1 MHPTKF
7 LQYKE
12 EIQLLKEKYFNKMEI
27 LYGFEADFLPPISY
41 PDYSYYK
48 DFDPD
53 YLIGSVHFVWN
64 HDCPQNG
71 TMTVDDETEKVKNG
85 IEKVDV
91 LQFDTELKTKEP
103 VPFKK
108 AKKEIKIIGRGGTDF
123 QPVADYYCTHP
134 EYDGLIYFT
143 DGIAPIPNFNTKRNI
158 NVLWILTSKDSYNNN
173 INWIKK
179 LARNRATFI
188 PGI

>member
-1 MHPTKF
+1 MSKF
-7 LQYKE
+7 FS
-12 EIQLLKEKYFNKMEI
+12 IINRF
-27 LYGFEADFLPPISY
+27 F
-41 PDYSYYK
+41 
-48 DFDPD
+48 
-53 YLIGSVHFVWN
+53 
-64 HDCPQNG
+64 
-71 TMTVDDETEKVKNG
+71 KNG

-103 VPFKK
+103 ISFKK